1 MRLEF
6 YFDVGSPTAYLAHCR
21 LLQLRQRYTFALT
34 YRPMLLG
41 GVFKAAGSASPAT
54 VAAKGRYMLEH
65 DLPRFAARYGVP
77 LNANPHFPINT
88 LSLMRTALAA
98 RHLGCLEAC
107 VLAMFRAIWVDSEAM
122 GDAQVAA
129 RKLAA
134 AGLDAAALTAKSLEG
149 AIKQELIEATQAAV
163 ERGVFGAPTM
173 FLGEAMFFGQDRLD
187 FVEERLAARGAA
199 PSPATMRS

>member
-21 LLQLRQRYTFALT
+21 LLQLRRRYAFELV

-41 GVFKAAGSASPAT
+41 GVFKAAGNSSPAT

-65 DLPRFAARYGVP
+65 DLPRFAARYGVE
-77 LNANPHFPINT
+77 LKANPHFPINT

-98 RHLGCLEAC
+98 GHLGCLEPYVSA
-107 VLAMFRAIWVDSEAM
+107 VFRAIWVDSEAM
-122 GDAQVAA
+122 GDTEVAA

-134 AGLDAAALTAKSLEG
+134 AGLDTAALGEKSRDP
-149 AIKQELIEATQAAV
+149 AIKQELIEATQAALA
-163 ERGVFGAPTM
+163 RGIFGAPTM
-173 FLGEAMFFGQDRLD
+173 FLGEDMFFGQDRLD

-199 PSPATMRS
+199 PSPAMMRS